1 MAKEPVKL
9 KLTLK
14 QLFAFLK
21 ADKLILICL
30 VFAAAIS
37 TSAIISASFFV
48 GNVLNAFVGS
58 LFPSSDQGSS
68 VSNQELL
75 QIFLAALI
83 TLSLYLAQALVN
95 SQILVFACR
104 LSYRSGSRIRYAVFS
119 KLLAVPIKFI
129 DQYPSGELMS
139 RMTND
144 IDAMITNLVQFMFQ
158 WFLSPLQ
165 IISALTAIFIVSPI
179 LASIAVVIIGTIF
192 TITFLIAKNAAP
204 NFNRM
209 QNKVGELNAI
219 NEEFLNNKLP
229 IYVFGAQ
236 YYALK
241 RFQEVNQTHRRES
254 YKAEYKIGMIYP
266 ALDIMENISY
276 GILYTIG
283 FVFIMLNVPGSGVWK
298 LDSGLLATFI
308 LLVRTCNS
316 EFGNLA
322 RFASLFEKM
331 VACLKR
337 IFEITSAADEP
348 QDESITVEH
357 LTGAVEFK
365 NVNFA
370 YNSNQPVIKNFNLQV
385 QPGQKVAIVGPT
397 GSGKTT
403 LINLLMRFY
412 EIDSGQIL
420 IDGIDIQTIKKA
432 NFRQFISVVLQET
445 SLFSESILT
454 NIAYGHHEA
463 VDLDQ
468 VKHSAQE
475 IGSAHF
481 INLLPE
487 AYETI
492 IADQSQISAGQAQ
505 LLALTRAHYSPAS
518 ILILDEATS
527 NIDSK
532 TEYDVQ
538 QGMLKLMAQKTAFII
553 AHRLST
559 IVNADLIIVM
569 HQGQIVEQGN
579 HETLL
584 AQKGFYYNLYYQKQ
598 LELAHY
604 QD

>member
-1 MAKEPVKL
+1 M
-9 KLTLK
+9 
-14 QLFAFLK
+14 
-21 ADKLILICL
+21 
-30 VFAAAIS
+30 
-37 TSAIISASFFV
+37 
-48 GNVLNAFVGS
+48 
-58 LFPSSDQGSS
+58 
-68 VSNQELL
+68 
-75 QIFLAALI
+75 
-83 TLSLYLAQALVN
+83 
-95 SQILVFACR
+95 
-104 LSYRSGSRIRYAVFS
+104 
-119 KLLAVPIKFI
+119 
-129 DQYPSGELMS
+129 
-139 RMTND
+139 
-144 IDAMITNLVQFMFQ
+144 
-158 WFLSPLQ
+158 
-165 IISALTAIFIVSPI
+165 
-179 LASIAVVIIGTIF
+179 
-192 TITFLIAKNAAP
+192 
-204 NFNRM
+204 
-209 QNKVGELNAI
+209 
-219 NEEFLNNKLP
+219 
-229 IYVFGAQ
+229 
-236 YYALK
+236 
-241 RFQEVNQTHRRES
+241 
-254 YKAEYKIGMIYP
+254 
-266 ALDIMENISY
+266 
-276 GILYTIG
+276 
-283 FVFIMLNVPGSGVWK
+283 
-298 LDSGLLATFI
+298 
-308 LLVRTCNS
+308 
-316 EFGNLA
+316 
-322 RFASLFEKM
+322 
-331 VACLKR
+331 
-337 IFEITSAADEP
+337 
-348 QDESITVEH
+348 
-357 LTGAVEFK
+357 
-365 NVNFA
+365 
-370 YNSNQPVIKNFNLQV
+370 IKNFNLQV